1 MVIEYGVLLP
11 RRAGP
16 EVIHFLHVEVNTSWC
31 YRDATTPCNVR
42 RRIAVVAC
50 LTLVMMHQQIR
61 EAAKRATRFC
71 CFLISGA
78 RAWLNYAR
86 SLTHNDK
93 DVTRGCFLLYT
104 GYYHNLAAHT
114 GRIRGRTVDSAKEN
128 FLGHWYVTS
137 SPVSS
142 RVFTHIGVGSNSGQK
157 DVFCHWAEGQKDNSD
172 TGNRT
177 RALPALRC

>member
-1 MVIEYGVLLP
+1 MECCYHGGLGLKLYISYMWKSILHGVTETPLP
-11 RRAGP
+11 LAMLGD
-16 EVIHFLHVEVNTSWC
+16 ES
-31 YRDATTPCNVR
+31 
-42 RRIAVVAC
+42 
-50 LTLVMMHQQIR
+50 QS
-61 EAAKRATRFC
+61 FC

-157 DVFCHWAEGQKDNSD
+157 DVFCHWAKGQKDNSD